1 MIIELLKNM
10 FVGTA
15 LVCGILFLLFLA
27 LLLFTMIVQ
36 LWKQK

>member
-1 MIIELLKNM
+1 MIELLKDL

-27 LLLFTMIVQ
+27 LLLFVIIVQ
-36 LWKQK
+36 LWRQK

>member
-1 MIIELLKNM
+1 MIELLKNM

-27 LLLFTMIVQ
+27 LFLFAMIVQ
-36 LWKQK
+36 LWRQK

>member
-1 MIIELLKNM
+1 MIELLKDL

-27 LLLFTMIVQ
+27 LLLFAMIVQ
-36 LWKQK
+36 LWRQK

>member
-1 MIIELLKNM
+1 MIELLKNL

-27 LLLFTMIVQ
+27 LLLFAMIVQ